1 MGPLGGIGPT
11 ELIIVLVI
19 ALLILGPKKL
29 PGLGKSIGSGLREFK
44 ESVSGSKGDSDDDHA
59 EIPARG
65 ASSPAPAQAPPVP
78 EPQAAPVGAS
88 DSPRGEAAARDSAT

>member
-29 PGLGKSIGSGLREFK
+29 PGLGKSLGSGLREFK
-44 ESVSGSKGDSDDDHA
+44 ESVSGSKSDSGDDHA

-65 ASSPAPAQAPPVP
+65 ASSPPPAEARSTP
-78 EPQAAPVGAS
+78 EPQATPVGAS
-88 DSPRGEAAARDSAT
+88 DSPRDTAAARDSAT

>member
-11 ELIIVLVI
+11 ELIVVLVI

-44 ESVSGSKGDSDDDHA
+44 ESVSGSKGDSGDDYA
-59 EIPARG
+59 EIPPARG
-65 ASSPAPAQAPPVP
+65 ATPPPPATP

-88 DSPRGEAAARDSAT
+88 DSPRSESAARESTS

>member
-1 MGPLGGIGPT
+1 MGPFGGIGPT

-44 ESVSGSKGDSDDDHA
+44 ESVSGSKGDSSDDHA
-59 EIPARG
+59 EIPPSAVTPPPP
-65 ASSPAPAQAPPVP
+65 SAPA
-78 EPQAAPVGAS
+78 EPQAAPVGGAS
-88 DSPRGEAAARDSAT
+88 DSPRGEAAARDTAS